1 MAIIRFENEADLI
14 ERLKSKD
21 EDSFQTVFNKLKEKF
36 YSVAYGILG
45 NREDAED
52 TLEFTFLE
60 AYRSIKNFRGA
71 SSLFSWLYKILV
83 NACYQKARKKKPASS
98 SKSDFDENIEVSSS
112 DKQLSPAFSELDK
125 DTLRKVI
132 SKLPKQ
138 YHEVLVLRAFDNLS
152 YEEIAEA
159 LNVKKGTVMSRLH
172 RARSLLQKLVKR

>member
-14 ERLKSKD
+14 KRLKSKD
-21 EDSFQTVFNKLKEKF
+21 EDSFQLVFNKLKDKF

-52 TLEFTFLE
+52 ALEFAFLE
-60 AYRSIKNFRGA
+60 AYRNIKSFRGN

-83 NACYQKARKKKPASS
+83 NACYQKARVKKAVSPGKT
-98 SKSDFDENIEVSSS
+98 DFDENIEVSSS
-112 DKQLSPAFSELDK
+112 HKQTSPAFSELDR
-125 DTLRKVI
+125 DSLRKVI

-152 YEEIAEA
+152 YEEIAET
-159 LNVKKGTVMSRLH
+159 LDVRKGTVMSRLH